1 MLLSQ
6 LYIQGETILE
16 RERSRYQRGLAPG
29 EKPGVEKHAT
39 SPIAK
44 ATKSKGISQEKVADK
59 AGLDPSTISR
69 YKRSYKKGQKKP
81 KGRRPSFASLKKVT
95 KALGTQASTLF
106 PELSV

>member
-1 MLLSQ
+1 MHLNQ
-6 LYIQGETILE
+6 LYLQSATLLE
-16 RERSRYQRGLAPG
+16 GERSRRKRGLKAG
-29 EKPGVEKHAT
+29 EQPGVEKHAA

-44 ATKSKGISQEKVADK
+44 AVKGKGTSQEKVADA

-106 PELSV
+106 PELGI